1 MLRKIAK
8 FFAWL
13 IGGAIG
19 LVVLFYLVVLVI
31 NWRDVPPSEEALRFA
46 QMYANR
52 PHVADEQ
59 NAFIYM
65 VGISVEHAQEPMHAG
80 KAMLERARES
90 TSDSDVSEYI
100 HPDYPQIEFKDVRK
114 KEMQE
119 IMKSCKA
126 FEDTCPSLLDR
137 KSLAAALKGT
147 PDETLLN
154 RYRHMI
160 ALREWQDIYP
170 RGLTGPIPPF
180 GPAMDGQTLSML
192 DIWLQAEVRGAKT
205 TIAMLDADAKFWRKV
220 LVSSDSLITSMVAVS
235 ALKKNLYWTNLLM
248 RRLSGNNASVDV
260 PPIWTNPISDEERLM
275 ESAWVGEWVMA
286 EPMMSALPEQI
297 QKRQEG
303 DNKQSMG
310 IRFVTWLMLG
320 LYQPQESINS
330 HAHDYASLIDEYNV
344 PYERLADV
352 ISKRKESSSGEY
364 DEVMRFPDILY
375 NPLGK
380 FVNVF
385 KPDFDSY
392 MLRGPNLEGGR
403 RALLATLQLRKD
415 SIPREKVAEALR
427 ASPYLN
433 PYTNEPFKWDEA
445 TGSVVFEGLGQNE
458 ERSKRYSFVY

>member
-19 LVVLFYLVVLVI
+19 LAVLFYLVVLAI

-46 QMYANR
+46 QMYANH

-65 VGISVEHAQEPMHAG
+65 VGISVDHAQEPMHAG

-90 TSDSDVSEYI
+90 TSDSDVPKYF

-119 IMKSCKA
+119 IMKSYKA
-126 FEDTCPSLLDR
+126 IEDNCPPLLDR
-137 KSLAAALKGT
+137 KSLAASLKGT

-220 LVSSDSLITSMVAVS
+220 LSSSGSMITSMLATS
-235 ALKKNLYWTNLLM
+235 ALKRNLLWTNVVV
-248 RRLSGNNASVDV
+248 RSLSESNIVEAAPAS
-260 PPIWTNPISDEERLM
+260 WLQPISAEERLM
-275 ESAWVGEWVMA
+275 ARSWGGEWVMA
-286 EPMMSALPEQI
+286 EPVMRQLPEQI
-297 QKRQEG
+297 AKNQIAGGKERSG
-303 DNKQSMG
+303 AV
-310 IRFVTWLMLG
+310 RLVTWLMVR
-320 LYQPQESINS
+320 LYQPQESINR
-330 HAHDYASLIDEYNV
+330 HAHDYATLINAYDV
-344 PYERLADV
+344 PYELLNDV
-352 ISKRKESSSGEY
+352 VAKRRISSAGEF
-364 DEVMRFPDILY
+364 DEITRFPDILY

-392 MLRGPNLEGGR
+392 MLKVPDLEGGR
-403 RALLATLQLRKD
+403 RALLATLELRYNKT
-415 SIPREKVAEALR
+415 PRDKVVEALAGSAYR
-427 ASPYLN
+427 N
-433 PYTNEPFKWDEA
+433 PYTNKPFMWDVA
-445 TGSVVFEGLGQNE
+445 TGSVVFEGLSEGKG
-458 ERSKRYSFVY
+458 RRYSFVY